1 MANHGPVYG
10 LDADLKAKQDSKYD
24 SQIEGETRAWVE
36 AVTGE
41 KITDFHTD
49 LKDGVT
55 LCNLV
60 NKIRPGLVKKINK
73 QKTPFM
79 MMENIGFFLKGCAA
93 LGVNKVDQFM
103 TVDLYEAKN
112 LGQVIHCI
120 HALGRHVSNSSSYTG
135 PLLGTSVELRRTL
148 SRSNST
154 HSSGTFD
161 LSGTKKPSSE
171 SISTETT
178 PRTSVDVDQ
187 LRAKEQERELQVKL
201 QREAD
206 EQAKREQE
214 EQKKKMVEQQA
225 KETQE
230 RVEREK
236 QERDRAEKEAKEK
249 KEREAREAQAAKEKE
264 DKERATRELAEKQEA
279 DLKKAEVDRKKKQE
293 ENEKQQ
299 REAQAAIYQSQKDA
313 ALQEAKAREEESE
326 RRQREQAAKEAS
338 AQPPDAEPAQASYN
352 VVITW
357 PYETSA
363 SDKLYVAGTFSSW
376 QKVEMTK
383 KSGNNATLELNLA
396 PGAYQYKFV
405 VNDDWKCDPK
415 QDTQQDGS
423 GNVNNQ
429 VIVA

>member
-135 PLLGTSVELRRTL
+135 PLLGTSEVP
-148 SRSNST
+148 RSSST
-154 HSSGTFD
+154 VTSPVKASND
-161 LSGTKKPSSE
+161 DAEREQKERAAREAQETKEREEKA
-171 SISTETT
+171 
-178 PRTSVDVDQ
+178 RQ
-187 LRAKEQERELQVKL
+187 EQE
-201 QREAD
+201 
-206 EQAKREQE
+206 KREQE
-214 EQKKKMVEQQA
+214 ERER
-225 KETQE
+225 KETEAREAQE
-230 RVEREK
+230 RADRELAEK
-236 QERDRAEKEAKEK
+236 QAEEKRAEEERVKLELEKQDQAAREASLKEAQEAKEK
-249 KEREAREAQAAKEKE
+249 EEREERERQERIENEKQEQAAREAQAAKEKE
-264 DKERATRELAEKQEA
+264 ER
-279 DLKKAEVDRKKKQE
+279 EVILR
-293 ENEKQQ
+293 
-299 REAQAAIYQSQKDA
+299 
-313 ALQEAKAREEESE
+313 EAKAREEESE
-326 RRQREQAAKEAS
+326 RKEKELQAAKE
-338 AQPPDAEPAQASYN
+338 QEELKER
-352 VVITW
+352 I
-357 PYETSA
+357 E
-363 SDKLYVAGTFSSW
+363 
-376 QKVEMTK
+376 KVESLATQAVLVT
-383 KSGNNATLELNLA
+383 SDQGPISQAQLQALLNRLETLESAKSQIESKLTTLENESKDLKSQLHEQTELNGELT
-396 PGAYQYKFV
+396 K
-405 VNDDWKCDPK
+405 
-415 QDTQQDGS
+415 T
-423 GNVNNQ
+423 
-429 VIVA
+429 VASLNKILEDLK